1 MTLNHYQYN
10 ERPESQEP
18 AIELLEKLGWKY
30 LSPSDAEKQRGNLY
44 NVILKDDLMNFL
56 KEQRYEYKGEK
67 FQFSSSNIAHAISDI
82 DIPLQSGLM
91 KTSKEIYD
99 LLIYGKSYEEDLYD
113 GGKSS
118 FDLKFID
125 WQHPEKNILRVTE
138 EFSVQKLDRSKR
150 RPDIVLT
157 VNGIPLVVIE
167 CKKSSVS
174 IDEGIRQNIKN
185 WKADEIPHLFKFVQ
199 LVVAMNPHSFKYGT
213 CGTKF
218 EFFVPWK
225 EKDIDWMNKR
235 LGELIQG
242 RLPKE
247 QDKNIIAMLSPE
259 RLFEIIQYYTL
270 YDNNVKKLRDINN
283 FLELEKPLNV
293 SSLKMAKE
301 QKMV

>member
-30 LSPSDAEKQRGNLY
+30 LSPTDAEKQRGNLY

-67 FQFSSSNIAHAISDI
+67 FQFSSSNIARAISDI
-82 DIPLQSGLM
+82 DVPLQSGLM

-199 LVVAMNPHSFKYGT
+199 FN
-213 CGTKF
+213 
-218 EFFVPWK
+218 W
-225 EKDIDWMNKR
+225 
-235 LGELIQG
+235 
-242 RLPKE
+242 
-247 QDKNIIAMLSPE
+247 
-259 RLFEIIQYYTL
+259 
-270 YDNNVKKLRDINN
+270 
-283 FLELEKPLNV
+283 
-293 SSLKMAKE
+293 
-301 QKMV
+301 

>member
-30 LSPSDAEKQRGNLY
+30 LSPTDAEKQRGNLY

-67 FQFSSSNIAHAISDI
+67 FQFSSSNIARAISDI

-125 WQHPEKNILRVTE
+125 WKHPEKNILRVTE

-150 RPDIVLT
+150 RPD
-157 VNGIPLVVIE
+157 VV
-167 CKKSSVS
+167 
-174 IDEGIRQNIKN
+174 
-185 WKADEIPHLFKFVQ
+185 
-199 LVVAMNPHSFKYGT
+199 
-213 CGTKF
+213 
-218 EFFVPWK
+218 
-225 EKDIDWMNKR
+225 
-235 LGELIQG
+235 
-242 RLPKE
+242 
-247 QDKNIIAMLSPE
+247 
-259 RLFEIIQYYTL
+259 
-270 YDNNVKKLRDINN
+270 
-283 FLELEKPLNV
+283 
-293 SSLKMAKE
+293 
-301 QKMV
+301 